1 MTDLIKGLVQVRD
14 ALTLIAF
21 LALVLLVAFRT
32 PKVPELFF
40 GLVRNKLTR
49 DQFSRLLRR
58 FMLLGFLAFVALA
71 ILAAL
76 SQILNSR
83 TQPGSVTLDDLRK
96 ELGKLQDEPADK
108 KLHAESTFATGEDL
122 LSKKDFDGAIAAL
135 KESFDAVPTLTAQET
150 LALLYKEKGDS
161 KNAGSSWEVAMNLA
175 RKRNDSLAQAR
186 LDRILTSHSTIPQK
200 RETDLIGDSNPLPK
214 GGDRYETAPEILPG
228 FYNCA
233 ADCNSMFKIALREG
247 QTLHVHMRSGNGLA
261 GIDFF
266 NTNGQLQT
274 DRARVDNYQIAT
286 EDWLAPADGWY
297 FLGIWANGPGAVYRI
312 SVH

>member
-49 DQFSRLLRR
+49 EQFSRLLRR
-58 FMLLGFLAFVALA
+58 FMILGFLAFVVLA
-71 ILAAL
+71 VLAAL

-83 TQPGSVTLDDLRK
+83 TQPGTVTLEDLRK
-96 ELGKLQDEPADK
+96 ELSKLQVPAEK
-108 KLHAESTFATGEDL
+108 KLHAESTFATGVDL

-135 KESFDAVPTLTAQET
+135 KESIEAVSTLTAQET

-161 KNAGSSWEVAMNLA
+161 NNAGSSWESAMKLA
-175 RKRNDSLAQAR
+175 RERNDSLAQAR
-186 LDRILTSHSTIPQK
+186 LDRILISRSKIPQEG
-200 RETDLIGDSNPLPK
+200 ETDLIGNSSPLPK

-228 FYNCA
+228 FYNCPDA
-233 ADCNSMFKIALREG
+233 CSSMFKITLRGG
-247 QTLHVHMRSGNGLA
+247 QILHAHLRGGYNPA
-261 GIDFF
+261 GINFF
-266 NTNGQLQT
+266 GTNGQLQGT
-274 DRARVDNYQIAT
+274 ASVDGYFKIAT
-286 EDWLAPADGWY
+286 ADWLAPADGWY
-297 FLGIWANGPGAVYRI
+297 FLRVWSNDVGAVYRI
-312 SVH
+312 SVHD